1 MFGYG
6 MPELLIILALA
17 LIVFGPQKLPEMA
30 RTIGR
35 AMANFK
41 RAADDFK
48 QMVEEEAR
56 AEEEKQAQE
65 KEEQLNQAHG
75 EQQAP
80 PPAEPVPHE
89 AEAEKD
95 ASETG
100 EQRKG

>member
-6 MPELLIILALA
+6 MPELIIILAIA

-30 RTIGR
+30 RTIGK

-48 QMVEEEAR
+48 QMVEEETR
-56 AEEEKQAQE
+56 AEVEKQALE
-65 KEEQLNQAHG
+65 KEEQLNLAQG

-80 PPAEPVPHE
+80 ASGE
-89 AEAEKD
+89 AAVDEAATAKD

-100 EQRKG
+100 EQRNG